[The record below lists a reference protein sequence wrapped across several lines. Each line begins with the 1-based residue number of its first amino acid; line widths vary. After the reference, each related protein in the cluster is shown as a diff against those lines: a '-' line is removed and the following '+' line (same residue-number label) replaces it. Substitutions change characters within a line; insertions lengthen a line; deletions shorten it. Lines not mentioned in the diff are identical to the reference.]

1 MGNGIEFFGKV
12 DRNRDGRIVSE
23 YPAGYFKAHKEELE
37 ESIARKERELA
48 RGTIAPTE
56 VMYAQQELA
65 REKKR
70 LDEIEK
76 STPKLTDIQKDEL
89 TQAREGLGMKI
100 KDSMFTRSDMML
112 GLASAHE
119 EASRMADPC
128 ILLTKEEQV
137 YADACGIRVDD
148 GRVSRNNASR
158 IYKIISQRIGEPSN
172 VEALRKDRVKG
183 R

>member
-1 MGNGIEFFGKV
+1 MSEISFFGKV

-23 YPAGYFKAHKEELE
+23 YPADYFKAHKEELK

-100 KDSMFTRSDMML
+100 QDSMFTRSDMML

-128 ILLTKEEQV
+128 IPLTKEEQG
-137 YADACGIRVDD
+137 YAEACGIRVDD